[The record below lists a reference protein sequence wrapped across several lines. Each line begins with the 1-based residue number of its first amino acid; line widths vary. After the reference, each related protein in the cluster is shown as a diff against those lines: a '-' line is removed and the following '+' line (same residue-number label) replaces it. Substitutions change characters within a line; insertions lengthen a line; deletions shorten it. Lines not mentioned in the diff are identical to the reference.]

1 MLKNYIKIA
10 WRSLRTNKLLSFIN
24 IAGLA
29 IGMSVVMLIGL
40 WIWDELSYNK
50 NFEHYDRITRVMQSI
65 NGNKDRGLATQ
76 RQVPMPLAEELRNLY
91 GNDFQQV
98 ILSTK
103 SSEHVLRL
111 GDKKITQT
119 GRFMEPGAAD
129 MLTLKMLAG
138 SRESLQSPQNILLSA
153 STARALFGGDESEA
167 MDKTIRLDDTANVRV
182 AGIYADLPDNS
193 DFNDL
198 AFLAPFDLL
207 TITNGH
213 VKIAKTEWG
222 NNAGEIFVRLKP
234 GVDASQESAKIK
246 TIVNPHEPNKAFYA
260 SVLLH
265 PMSRWHLYSEFK
277 DGINTGGRI
286 QFVWLFGFIG
296 GIILL
301 LACINFMNLSTARS
315 EKRAREVGIR
325 KSVGSLRSQLI
336 GQFFSESLFTTL
348 LAFGLCLLIVLPT
361 MPWFNTIAGKKISIP
376 WENPF
381 FWAIGLGFAA
391 ITGLIAGSYPA
402 LYLSSFSPVKVLKGD
417 LSRSRTRP
425 ERGTKL
431 WPKFIV
437 PGRFAVNFDGAASP
451 RSVLVRNLRALA
463 DPWLSRKVLVVIQF
477 TASVMLIVG
486 TVIVYRQI
494 GFARHRPVGYDRQG
508 LVMARLANPSIHQHF
523 NAFRE
528 ALLATGVVTETAES
542 TSFATEPLNQEANV
556 SWAGSDPN
564 SPVGFYTTGV
574 TPEYGKTVGWQ
585 FVDGRDYSRTIN
597 TDTFSMVLNEAA
609 VKAIG
614 FKHPVGQFLNWYGY
628 RFSIIGVVKDMVME
642 SPYATIQP
650 ALYYKAPR
658 FMPMLNIRL
667 KPSANASDAIA
678 KIEAVFKR
686 FDPAEPLNYK
696 FADDEYDTKF
706 RTEQRIGSLASFFAA
721 LAIFISCLGLFGMAA
736 FVTERRTKEV
746 GVRKVLGASVIS
758 LWGLLSKEFVLLV
771 GLSVLIA
778 TPITWYAMNSWLQNY
793 AYRTVLDWW
802 IFALTGGCALLI
814 ALLTI
819 SYQVL
824 KAANANPARNLRSE

>member
-29 IGMSVVMLIGL
+29 VGMAVVMLIGL
-40 WIWDELSYNK
+40 WIWDETSYNK
-50 NFEHYDRITRVMQSI
+50 NFEHYDHITRVMESR
-65 NGNKDRGLATQ
+65 NGNKDRGLVTQ
-76 RQVPMPLAEELRNLY
+76 RQVPMPLADELRNLY

-98 ILSTK
+98 ILSTAAT
-103 SSEHVLRL
+103 EHVLRL

-119 GRFMEPGAAD
+119 GRFMEPAAAD
-129 MLTLKMLAG
+129 MLSLKMLAG
-138 SRESLQSPQNILLSA
+138 SREGLQSPQNIFLSA
-153 STARALFGGDESEA
+153 FAAKALFGSSEA
-167 MDKTIRLDDTANVRV
+167 EAINKTIRLDDTANVRV

-207 TITNGH
+207 VSIRDQAKN
-213 VKIAKTEWG
+213 AKTQWG
-222 NNAGEIFVRLKP
+222 NNAGEIFAVLKP
-234 GVDASQESAKIK
+234 NVDINRESAKIK
-246 TIVNPHEPNKAFYA
+246 TIVNPHGPSKAFYA

-286 QFVWLFGFIG
+286 QFVWLFGSIG

-336 GQFFSESLFTTL
+336 GQFFSESIFTACIAFAGSLLLVLLTL
-348 LAFGLCLLIVLPT
+348 
-361 MPWFNTIAGKKISIP
+361 PWFNAIAGKKISMP

-391 ITGLIAGSYPA
+391 LTGLIAGSYPA
-402 LYLSSFSPVKVLKGD
+402 LYLSSFSPVKVLKGAF
-417 LSRSRTRP
+417 T
-425 ERGTKL
+425 
-431 WPKFIV
+431 
-437 PGRFAVNFDGAASP
+437 PGRFSSLP
-451 RSVLVRNLRALA
+451 
-463 DPWLSRKVLVVIQF
+463 RKVLVVVQF
-477 TASVMLIVG
+477 TASVILIVG

-494 GFARHRPVGYDRQG
+494 GFARNRPVGYDRQG

-528 ALLATGVVTETAES
+528 GLLATGAVTETAES
-542 TSFATEPLNQEANV
+542 TSFATDPLNQEANV

-564 SPVGFYTTGV
+564 SPIGFITTGV

-585 FVDGRDYSRTIN
+585 FIDGRDYSRTIT
-597 TDTFSMVLNEAA
+597 TDTFTMVLNEAA

-614 FKHPVGQFLNWYGY
+614 FKHPVGQFLQWYGY
-628 RFSIIGVVKDMVME
+628 RFTIIGVVKDMVME

-650 ALYYKAPR
+650 ALYYKAPW

-667 KPSANASDAIA
+667 NPTVSASDAIA
-678 KIEAVFKR
+678 KIEPVFKR
-686 FDPAEPLNYK
+686 FDPAEPFNYK
-696 FADDEYDTKF
+696 FADNEYDAKF
-706 RTEQRIGSLASFFAA
+706 RTEQRIGSLASFFAV

-793 AYRTVLDWW
+793 AYRTSLDWW
-802 IFALTGGCALLI
+802 IFAATGCSALLI

-824 KAANANPARNLRSE
+824 KAANSNPARNLRSE

>member
-29 IGMSVVMLIGL
+29 VGMAVVMLIGL
-40 WIWDELSYNK
+40 WIWDETSYNK
-50 NFEHYDRITRVMQSI
+50 NFEHYDRITRVMQSR
-65 NGNKDRGLATQ
+65 NGNKEVGLVTQ
-76 RQVPMPLAEELRNLY
+76 RQVPMPLANELRTLY

-98 ILSTK
+98 ILSTAAT
-103 SSEHVLRL
+103 EHVLRL

-119 GRFMEPGAAD
+119 GRFMEAAAAD

-138 SRESLQSPQNILLSA
+138 SRAGLQSPQNIFLSA
-153 STARALFGGDESEA
+153 SAAKALFGGSEA
-167 MDKTIRLDDTANVRV
+167 EAINKTIRLDDTANVNV

-198 AFLAPFDLL
+198 AFLAPLDLL
-207 TITNGH
+207 VSVNDH
-213 VKIAKTEWG
+213 AKNAMTQWG
-222 NNAGEIFVRLKP
+222 NNAGEIFAELKP
-234 GVDASQESAKIK
+234 NIDPSQESAKIK
-246 TIVNPHEPNKAFYA
+246 TIVNPHEPSKAFYA

-277 DGINTGGRI
+277 DGIITGGRI
-286 QFVWLFGFIG
+286 QFVWLFGCIG

-315 EKRAREVGIR
+315 EKRAKEVGIR
-325 KSVGSLRSQLI
+325 KSVGSLRSQLV
-336 GQFFSESLFTTL
+336 GQFFSESLFT
-348 LAFGLCLLIVLPT
+348 AFIAFAGCLLLVLLT
-361 MPWFNTIAGKKISIP
+361 LPWFNTIAGKKISIP
-376 WENPF
+376 WENPV

-391 ITGLIAGSYPA
+391 LTGLIAGSYPA
-402 LYLSSFSPVKVLKGD
+402 LYLSSFSPVKVLKGVFV
-417 LSRSRTRP
+417 S
-425 ERGTKL
+425 
-431 WPKFIV
+431 
-437 PGRFAVNFDGAASP
+437 GRFSSLP
-451 RSVLVRNLRALA
+451 
-463 DPWLSRKVLVVIQF
+463 RKVLVVVQF

-486 TVIVYRQI
+486 TVIIYRQI
-494 GFARHRPVGYDRQG
+494 GFARNRPVGYDREG
-508 LVMARLANPSIHQHF
+508 LVMARLRNPSIHQHF
-523 NAFRE
+523 DAFRE
-528 ALLATGVVTETAES
+528 ALLATGAVTETAES
-542 TSFATEPLNQEANV
+542 TSFATDPLNQEANV

-585 FVDGRDYSRTIN
+585 FVDGRDYSRALAA
-597 TDTFSMVLNEAA
+597 TDTFTMVLNEAA

-614 FKHPVGQFLNWYGY
+614 FRHPVGQFLNWYGY
-628 RFSIIGVVKDMVME
+628 RFRIIGVIKDMVMA
-642 SPYATIQP
+642 SPYETIQP
-650 ALYYKAPR
+650 ALYYKAPW

-667 KPSANASDAIA
+667 NPNSSASDAIA
-678 KIEAVFKR
+678 KIDPVFKR
-686 FDPAEPLNYK
+686 FDPAEPFNYK
-696 FADDEYDTKF
+696 FADNEYDAKF

-736 FVTERRTKEV
+736 FVAERRTKEV
-746 GVRKVLGASVIS
+746 GVRKVLGASVVS

-778 TPITWYAMNSWLQNY
+778 TPIAWYAMNNWLRNF
-793 AYRTVLDWW
+793 AYRTQLDWW

-814 ALLTI
+814 AVLTI

>member
-29 IGMSVVMLIGL
+29 VGMAVVMLIGL
-40 WIWDELSYNK
+40 WIWDETSYNK
-50 NFEHYDRITRVMQSI
+50 NFEHYDHITRVMQSI
-65 NGNKDRGLATQ
+65 NGNDRRLFTQ
-76 RQVPMPLAEELRNLY
+76 RQVPMPLADELRNLY

-98 ILSTK
+98 VLSTG
-103 SSEHVLRL
+103 SNEHVLAL

-119 GRFMEPGAAD
+119 GRFMEPAAAD
-129 MLTLKMLAG
+129 MLSLKMLAG
-138 SRESLQSPQNILLSA
+138 HHDALQEPLNVLLSE
-153 STARALFGGDESEA
+153 STAKALFGASGAEVIN
-167 MDKTIRLDDTANVRV
+167 KTIRLDDTANVRV

-207 TITNGH
+207 VSISDHAKN
-213 VKIAKTEWG
+213 AKTQWG
-222 NNAGEIFVRLKP
+222 NNAGEIFAVLKP
-234 GVDASQESAKIK
+234 NVDPTRESAKIK
-246 TIVNPHEPNKAFYA
+246 TIVNPHEPSKAFYA

-286 QFVWLFGFIG
+286 QFVWLFGSIG

-325 KSVGSLRSQLI
+325 KSVGSLRSQLV
-336 GQFFSESLFTTL
+336 GQFFSESLFTALIAFAGSLLLVLLTL
-348 LAFGLCLLIVLPT
+348 
-361 MPWFNTIAGKKISIP
+361 PWFNTIAGKKINIP
-376 WENPF
+376 WENPV

-391 ITGLIAGSYPA
+391 LTGLVAGSYPA
-402 LYLSSFSPVKVLKGD
+402 LYLSSFSPVKVLKGAF
-417 LSRSRTRP
+417 T
-425 ERGTKL
+425 
-431 WPKFIV
+431 
-437 PGRFAVNFDGAASP
+437 PGRFSSLP
-451 RSVLVRNLRALA
+451 
-463 DPWLSRKVLVVIQF
+463 RKVLVVVQF

-486 TVIVYRQI
+486 TVIIYRQI
-494 GFARHRPVGYDRQG
+494 GYARNRPVGYDRQG

-542 TSFATEPLNQEANV
+542 TSFATNPLNDEANV

-574 TPEYGKTVGWQ
+574 TPEYGKTIGWQ
-585 FVDGRDYSRTIN
+585 FVDGRDYSRNIT
-597 TDTFSMVLNEAA
+597 TDTFTMVLNEAA

-614 FKHPVGQFLNWYGY
+614 FKHPVGQFLQWYGY
-628 RFSIIGVVKDMVME
+628 RFTIIGVIKDMVME

-650 ALYYKAPR
+650 ALYYKAPW

-667 KPSANASDAIA
+667 NPTVSASDAIA
-678 KIEAVFKR
+678 KIEPVFKR
-686 FDPAEPLNYK
+686 FDQTEPFNYK
-696 FADDEYDTKF
+696 FADDEYDAKF

-746 GVRKVLGASVIS
+746 GVRKVLGASVVS
-758 LWGLLSKEFVLLV
+758 LWGLLSKEFVVLV

-778 TPITWYAMNSWLQNY
+778 TPIAWYAMHNWLQNY
-793 AYRTVLDWW
+793 AYRTALDWW
-802 IFALTGGCALLI
+802 IFAATGGSALLI

>member
-29 IGMSVVMLIGL
+29 VGMAVVMLIGC

-50 NFEHYDRITRVMQSI
+50 NFEHYDHITRVMQSR
-65 NGNKDRGLATQ
+65 NGNKEQGLVTQ
-76 RQVPMPLAEELRNLY
+76 RQVPMPLANELRNLY

-98 ILSTK
+98 ILSTG

-119 GRFMEPGAAD
+119 GRFMEAGAAD
-129 MLTLKMLAG
+129 VLTLKMLAG
-138 SRESLQSPQNILLSA
+138 SRQALQAPQNILLSESA
-153 STARALFGGDESEA
+153 AKALFGGEAEA
-167 MDKTIRLDDTANVRV
+167 MDKTIRLDDTANVKV

-198 AFLAPFDLL
+198 AFLAPIDLL
-207 TITNGH
+207 VSVNDH
-213 VKIAKTEWG
+213 AKNAMTQWG
-222 NNAGEIFVRLKP
+222 NNAGEIFVQVKP
-234 GVDASQESAKIK
+234 NIDVTVESAKIK
-246 TIVNPHEPNKAFYA
+246 NVYNSHAASKAFYA

-286 QFVWLFGFIG
+286 QFVWLFGCIG
-296 GIILL
+296 GIILM

-336 GQFFSESLFTTL
+336 GQFFSESLFT
-348 LAFGLCLLIVLPT
+348 AFIAFAGCLLLVLLT
-361 MPWFNTIAGKKISIP
+361 LPWFNTIAGKKIVIP
-376 WENPF
+376 WENPL
-381 FWAIGLGFAA
+381 FWLIGLGFAA
-391 ITGLIAGSYPA
+391 VTGLIAGSYPA
-402 LYLSSFSPVKVLKGD
+402 LYLSSFSPVKVLKGA
-417 LSRSRTRP
+417 
-425 ERGTKL
+425 
-431 WPKFIV
+431 FI
-437 PGRFAVNFDGAASP
+437 PGRFSSLP
-451 RSVLVRNLRALA
+451 RKA
-463 DPWLSRKVLVVIQF
+463 LVVIQF
-477 TASVMLIVG
+477 TASIMLIVG

-494 GFARHRPVGYDRQG
+494 GFARNRPVGYDRQG
-508 LVMARLANPSIHQHF
+508 LVMARLRNPSIHQHF
-523 NAFRE
+523 DAFRE
-528 ALLATGVVTETAES
+528 ALLATGAVTETAES
-542 TSFATEPLNQEANV
+542 TSFATDPLNQEANV

-564 SPVGFYTTGV
+564 APVGFYTTGV

-585 FVDGRDYSRTIN
+585 FVDGRDYSRALAA
-597 TDTFSMVLNEAA
+597 TDTFTMVLNEAA

-614 FKHPVGQFLNWYGY
+614 FRHPVGQFLNWYGY
-628 RFSIIGVVKDMVME
+628 RFRIIGVIKDMVMA
-642 SPYATIQP
+642 SPYETIQA
-650 ALYYKAPR
+650 ALYYKAPW

-667 KPSANASDAIA
+667 NPNSSASDAIA
-678 KIEAVFKR
+678 KIDPVFKR
-686 FDPAEPLNYK
+686 FDPAEPFNYK
-696 FADDEYDTKF
+696 FADNEYDAKF

-736 FVTERRTKEV
+736 FVAERRTKEV

-778 TPITWYAMNSWLQNY
+778 TPIAWYAMNNWLRNF
-793 AYRTVLDWW
+793 AYRTELDWW

>member
-29 IGMSVVMLIGL
+29 VGMAVVMLIGL
-40 WIWDELSYNK
+40 WIWDETSYNK

-65 NGNKDRGLATQ
+65 HGNDRRLFTQ
-76 RQVPMPLAEELRNLY
+76 RQVPMPLADELRNLY
-91 GNDFQQV
+91 GGDFQQV
-98 ILSTK
+98 VLSTG
-103 SSEHVLRL
+103 STEHVIAL

-119 GRFMEPGAAD
+119 GRFMEPSAAD

-138 SRESLQSPQNILLSA
+138 SREALQSPQNILLSA
-153 STARALFGGDESEA
+153 SAVKALFGSSDAEA
-167 MDKTIRLDDTANVRV
+167 INKTIRLDDTTNVKV
-182 AGIYADLPDNS
+182 AGIYADMPDNS

-198 AFLAPFDLL
+198 AFLASFDLL
-207 TITNGH
+207 VTFNDH
-213 VKIAKTEWG
+213 AKNAKTQWG
-222 NNAGEIFVRLKP
+222 NNAGEIFAVLKP
-234 GVDASQESAKIK
+234 NVDVNRESAKIK
-246 TIVNPHEPNKAFYA
+246 TIVNPHEPGKAFYA

-286 QFVWLFGFIG
+286 QFVWLFGCIG
-296 GIILL
+296 GIILM

-325 KSVGSLRSQLI
+325 KSVGSLRSQLV
-336 GQFFSESLFTTL
+336 GQFFSESLFT
-348 LAFGLCLLIVLPT
+348 AFIAFAGCLLLVLLT
-361 MPWFNTIAGKKISIP
+361 LPWFNTIAGKKISIP
-376 WENPF
+376 WENPV

-391 ITGLIAGSYPA
+391 LTGLVAGSYPA

-417 LSRSRTRP
+417 FSSSRTRP
-425 ERGTKL
+425 GRGTTR
-431 WPKFIV
+431 WPKFIT
-437 PGRFAVNFDGAASP
+437 PGRFSSLP
-451 RSVLVRNLRALA
+451 RR
-463 DPWLSRKVLVVIQF
+463 VLVVVQF
-477 TASVMLIVG
+477 TAAVMLIVG

-494 GFARHRPVGYDRQG
+494 GFARNRPVGYDRQG
-508 LVMARLANPSIHQHF
+508 LVMAHLANPSIHQHF

-542 TSFATEPLNQEANV
+542 TSFATDPLNQEANV

-574 TPEYGKTVGWQ
+574 TPEYGKTIGWQ
-585 FVDGRDYSRTIN
+585 FVDGRDYSRTIT
-597 TDTFSMVLNEAA
+597 TDTFTMVLNEAA

-614 FKHPVGQFLNWYGY
+614 FKHPVGQFLQWYGY
-628 RFSIIGVVKDMVME
+628 RFTIIGVIRDMVME

-650 ALYYKAPR
+650 ALYYKAPW

-667 KPSANASDAIA
+667 NPNVSASDAIA
-678 KIEAVFKR
+678 KIEPVFKR
-686 FDPAEPLNYK
+686 FDPAEPFNYK
-696 FADDEYDTKF
+696 FADDEYDAKF
-706 RTEQRIGSLASFFAA
+706 RTEQRIGSLASFFTA
-721 LAIFISCLGLFGMAA
+721 LAVFISCLGLFGMAA

-746 GVRKVLGASVIS
+746 GIRKVLGASVVS

-778 TPITWYAMNSWLQNY
+778 TPIAWYAMNSWLQNY
-793 AYRTVLDWW
+793 AYRTRLDWW
-802 IFALTGGCALLI
+802 IFALTGGSALFI

>member
-1 MLKNYIKIA
+1 MLKNYMKIA

-29 IGMSVVMLIGL
+29 VGMAVVMLIGL

-50 NFEHYDRITRVMQSI
+50 NFDNYDRITRVMQSR
-65 NGNKDRGLATQ
+65 NGNKEVGLVTQ
-76 RQVPMPLAEELRNLY
+76 RQVPMPLASELRTLY

-98 ILSTK
+98 ILS
-103 SSEHVLRL
+103 SASGDHVLEL
-111 GDKKITQT
+111 GDKKVTQT

-129 MLTLKMLAG
+129 MLSLKMLAG
-138 SRESLQSPQNILLSA
+138 HHDVLGDPLNILLSA
-153 STARALFGGDESEA
+153 SVAKALFGGDEA
-167 MDKTIRLDDTANVRV
+167 AAINKTIRLDDTANVKV
-182 AGIYADLPDNS
+182 AGVYADMPDNS

-198 AFLAPFDLL
+198 GFLATMDLL
-207 TITNGH
+207 ASINGH
-213 VKIAKTEWG
+213 VKIAMSQWG
-222 NNAGEIFVRLKP
+222 NNAGEIFVQVKP
-234 GVDASQESAKIK
+234 NIDADRESAKIK
-246 TIVNPHEPNKAFYA
+246 DINNPHEPGKAFYS

-277 DGINTGGRI
+277 NGINTGGRI

-301 LACINFMNLSTARS
+301 LACINFMNLSTAQS
-315 EKRAREVGIR
+315 EKRAKEVGIR

-336 GQFFSESLFTTL
+336 GQFFSESLFTAFIAFALCVLLVSLTL
-348 LAFGLCLLIVLPT
+348 HWFDT
-361 MPWFNTIAGKKISIP
+361 MAGKKMSIP
-376 WENPF
+376 WENPI
-381 FWAIGLGFAA
+381 FWTIGLGFAA

-402 LYLSSFSPVKVLKGD
+402 LYLSSFSPIKVLKGA
-417 LSRSRTRP
+417 
-425 ERGTKL
+425 
-431 WPKFIV
+431 FV
-437 PGRFAVNFDGAASP
+437 PGRSASLP
-451 RSVLVRNLRALA
+451 R
-463 DPWLSRKVLVVIQF
+463 KILVVVQF
-477 TASVMLIVG
+477 TASMILIVG

-494 GFARHRPVGYDRQG
+494 GYARNRPVGYDRQG
-508 LVMARLANPSIHQHF
+508 LVMARLRTQAIHQHF
-523 NAFRE
+523 DAFRD
-528 ALLATGVVTETAES
+528 ALLATGAVTETAES
-542 TSFATEPLNQEANV
+542 TSFTTDPLNQEANV
-556 SWAGSDPN
+556 SWTGSDPN
-564 SPVGFYTTGV
+564 APIGFYTTGV

-585 FVDGRDYSRTIN
+585 FVDGRDYSRALAA
-597 TDTFSMVLNEAA
+597 TDTFTMVLNQAA

-614 FKHPVGQFLNWYGY
+614 FKHPVGQFLQWYGY
-628 RFSIIGVVKDMVME
+628 RFTIIGVVKDMVMA
-642 SPYATIQP
+642 SPYDAIQP
-650 ALYYKAPR
+650 ALYYKAPW

-667 KPSANASDAIA
+667 DPTVSAGDAIA
-678 KIEAVFKR
+678 KIEPVFKR
-686 FDPAEPLNYK
+686 FDPAEPFNYK
-696 FADDEYDTKF
+696 FADDEYDAKF

-736 FVTERRTKEV
+736 FVAERRTKEV

-778 TPITWYAMNSWLQNY
+778 TPIAWFAMNNWLQNFS
-793 AYRTVLDWW
+793 YRTALDWW
-802 IFALTGGCALLI
+802 IFALTGCCALLI